1 MDLLLFHKL
10 TAGFLYT
17 FLILLYIN
25 AIYKIY
31 QKNKFVLEPIH
42 IFELNIL
49 VDMMVGMAVRCL
61 TIYDIHF
68 ERVSFI
74 CNINHWVVLY
84 TFYIS
89 YTDVIIAQIDRF
101 LSLYWNLSYKAK
113 VSTSR
118 AMNVIVINKLVM
130 VIPTALT
137 AWVIKDALHCYNS
150 Q

>member
-1 MDLLLFHKL
+1 MVCGLSAVMDLLLFHKV
-10 TAGFLYT
+10 TAGVIYSC
-17 FLILLYIN
+17 LIALYIS

-31 QKNKFVLEPIH
+31 QKNKFFLEPIH

-49 VDMMVGMAVRCL
+49 ADMMVAMATRCL

-68 ERVSFI
+68 DKTSFI
-74 CNINHWVVLY
+74 CPLNHWLVIY

-113 VSTSR
+113 VNTSR
-118 AMNVIVINKLVM
+118 AMNVNIILIFVVYNVM
-130 VIPTALT
+130 
-137 AWVIKDALHCYNS
+137 
-150 Q
+150 